1 MCDVLQFKD
10 ETSNEITQKVV
21 PQVVSHIL
29 QGLEGAVITT
39 VKGNAGEQAVPSSA
53 PAPPTA
59 AAPGKG
65 QHT

>member
-39 VKGNAGEQAVPSSA
+39 VKGNTGEQAVPSSA

-65 QHT
+65 QRT